1 MGEKKNS
8 NFFFFM
14 GGGMIYWTDIYYELT
29 DRWSTSKTKYEL
41 KIRNDIKRN
50 KELNNPISWKLH
62 VKR

>member
-14 GGGMIYWTDIYYELT
+14 GGGMILDRIYYELT